1 MSASLEVNASVTHHI
16 SSPADF
22 TDKMEDDGGIQ
33 GDAEIPDMT
42 CHGSVE
48 LTAAEKILKECN
60 QLIADDDSVED
71 VQFTPEM
78 FSEIAKTIHDF
89 EEEDDDTELNLTVD
103 ATSSQ
108 HKLGKSSSNGKN
120 KQRSRGK
127 AEGSL
132 KEGIPQVAGDV
143 DTSLHESVGV
153 DATSSQ
159 QMLEKSSSK
168 AEGSL
173 KEGIP
178 QEIPQVAGD
187 VDTSLYE
194 SVGVD
199 INSRP
204 SLDLDQQPSK

>member
-1 MSASLEVNASVTHHI
+1 MSPSLKVSASVTHHI

-33 GDAEIPDMT
+33 GDADIPDMT

-60 QLIADDDSVED
+60 
-71 VQFTPEM
+71 
-78 FSEIAKTIHDF
+78 
-89 EEEDDDTELNLTVD
+89 
-103 ATSSQ
+103 
-108 HKLGKSSSNGKN
+108 
-120 KQRSRGK
+120 QRSRGK

-159 QMLEKSSSK
+159 QKLGKSSSK
-168 AEGSL
+168 RKNKQRSRGKAE
-173 KEGIP
+173 EGIP
-178 QEIPQVAGD
+178 QVAED
-187 VDTSLYE
+187 VDTSLHK

-199 INSRP
+199 ATSSQQKLGKSSSKRKNKQRSRGKAEEGI
-204 SLDLDQQPSK
+204 SRK